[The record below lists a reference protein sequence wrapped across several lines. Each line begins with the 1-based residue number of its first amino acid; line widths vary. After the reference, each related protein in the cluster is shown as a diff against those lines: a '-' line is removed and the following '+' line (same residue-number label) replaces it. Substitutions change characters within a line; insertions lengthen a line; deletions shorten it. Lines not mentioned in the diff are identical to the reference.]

1 MLSKQSSQV
10 PIGRETVNQA
20 WLVLTKRYGGDVR
33 SPTEKQLASALHEV
47 YVEEVAERNG
57 NDASDHGSA
66 VLRFGYDDG
75 LMYVLEVMCGGTV
88 TFEEW
93 ADQDCEIELAPPR
106 HMTAVPKEQA
116 LQLWQWLAHRQVAK
130 IRSQPWISG

>member
-1 MLSKQSSQV
+1 MK
-10 PIGRETVNQA
+10 A
-20 WLVLTKRYGGDVR
+20 
-33 SPTEKQLASALHEV
+33 PTEKQLVSALHEV
-47 YVEEVAERNG
+47 YVENALAG
-57 NDASDHGSA
+57 HGGDASDHGSA

-93 ADQDCEIELAPPR
+93 GDQDCEIELAAPR
-106 HMTAVPKEQA
+106 SMTLVPKELA

-130 IRSQPWISG
+130 IRSQPWTTG